1 LRVCVDTTI
10 LIDILKDEFR
20 SFQDKLYTALA
31 RKETLVAPSV
41 VLAELLPQ
49 FKGNS
54 KLLGEF
60 LGEHKIEIEPLDED
74 SVIAASQAWMR
85 YLKRKTKVK
94 CPQCGSK
101 LNLKKHFLS
110 DFYIGGFASAKC
122 SAILT
127 RDRGIYTK
135 YFPSLVGYEDCLKA
149 SSNRKRIQ

>member
-1 LRVCVDTTI
+1 MRVCVDTTI
-10 LIDILKDEFR
+10 LLDILKDEFR
-20 SFQDKLYTALA
+20 IFQDKLYTALT
-31 RKETLVAPSV
+31 RRENLVAPSV
-41 VLAELLPQ
+41 VFAELMPQ

-60 LGEHKIEIEPLDED
+60 LEEHKIAIEPLDLN
-74 SVIAASQAWMR
+74 SVIAASEGWMK

-94 CPQCGSK
+94 CPQCGHR
-101 LNLKKHFLS
+101 LNLKVHFLS

-135 YFPSLVGYEDCLKA
+135 YFPALFGYEDCLKA
-149 SSNRKRIQ
+149 SHR